1 MNSAFRKLSFASDY
15 MEGAHPSILSRLG
28 EINFDKNPGYGADSI
43 CESARRKILAACGCP
58 KGEVHFVVGGTQA
71 NALVIRSLLKPYQG
85 VIAAESGHINV
96 HEAGAI
102 EAGGHKVLTLP
113 HSSGKISAEA
123 IERLV
128 WSYWEDE
135 THEHIV
141 MPGMVY
147 ISQPTELGTL
157 YSLDELTAIS
167 QVCRKYELPL
177 YVDGARLAYG
187 LACPENDVSLQ
198 DLGTLCDIFYIGGTK
213 CGALFGEA
221 VVIPK
226 RGLIPHFFTLIKQQG
241 ALLAKGWLLGAQFD
255 VLFTDGLYLRI
266 GKPAIEAAG
275 RIREALTEQ
284 NIPLCFGSPTNQIF
298 FAVDEKQKT
307 FLREKV
313 DSSFWEACGD
323 GHTILRFATSWAT
336 SPEDTDALIQV
347 LQAL

>member
-1 MNSAFRKLSFASDY
+1 M
-15 MEGAHPSILSRLG
+15 
-28 EINFDKNPGYGADSI
+28 
-43 CESARRKILAACGCP
+43 
-58 KGEVHFVVGGTQA
+58 
-71 NALVIRSLLKPYQG
+71 
-85 VIAAESGHINV
+85 
-96 HEAGAI
+96 
-102 EAGGHKVLTLP
+102 
-113 HSSGKISAEA
+113 
-123 IERLV
+123 
-128 WSYWEDE
+128 
-135 THEHIV
+135 
-141 MPGMVY
+141 
-147 ISQPTELGTL
+147 
-157 YSLDELTAIS
+157 
-167 QVCRKYELPL
+167 
-177 YVDGARLAYG
+177 
-187 LACPENDVSLQ
+187 SLQ

-275 RIREALTEQ
+275 RIRDALKEQ

-298 FAVDEKQKT
+298 FAVDEKQRA

-313 DSSFWEACGD
+313 DSSFWEACGG